1 MCLLPHALARAVPQR
16 RIVIKTLIWIGMKC
30 LKMPLPQM
38 LKLQTSKTGFKLRT
52 HSRLANDSPH

>member
-1 MCLLPHALARAVPQR
+1 MCLLPLALARAVHQR
-16 RIVIKTLIWIGMKC
+16 SVVIKTSIWIGMKC

-52 HSRLANDSPH
+52 RSHLANDSPH